1 MTTYGFIGMGHLGS
15 MLVRKFV
22 ETKAIEA
29 EDIVASNRTPE
40 KAQRLAQTLGI
51 RASTNRVVAE
61 LSDVIFICVR
71 PLEVRDVLAEL
82 QHLFTPNILLISV
95 AGDVSLKHLQSVC
108 SARIAR
114 AFPSMVSERLKG
126 VTLLA
131 FGHNITSL
139 DRHHMTSLFR
149 AIGDTAEVDENRFE
163 VLAELSSCSPGYI
176 AALMREFVMAAERKE
191 IPAELAERLA
201 KQTLLGTALLLEDKS
216 FQGLISS
223 VATKGGIT
231 EAGVSV
237 IEAHAPGMFDE
248 LFSATQSR
256 HNLVKKHVDAQ
267 GYAKEQ

>member
-1 MTTYGFIGMGHLGS
+1 MTTYGFIGTGHLGS

-40 KAQRLAQTLGI
+40 KAVLLANSLEI

-71 PLEVRDVLAEL
+71 PLEVKDVLAEL
-82 QHLFTPNILLISV
+82 QQLLTPDILMISV
-95 AGDVSLKHLQSVC
+95 AGDVSLKHLQSAC
-108 SARIAR
+108 AARVAR
-114 AFPSMVSERLKG
+114 AFPSMTSERLKG

-139 DRHHMTSLFR
+139 DRTSLFR
-149 AIGDTAEVDENRFE
+149 AIGDTAEVDESQFE

-176 AALMREFVMAAERKE
+176 AAIMREFVLAAERRG
-191 IPAELAERLA
+191 IPPEQAERLA

-237 IEAHAPGMFDE
+237 IQAQAPGMFDE
-248 LFSATQSR
+248 LFSATQGR
-256 HNLVKKHVDAQ
+256 HSQVKKRVHAQ
-267 GYAKEQ
+267 GYRHIRE